1 MVFNADL
8 AGLDKNRYGS
18 QSLTLAGSGDTQ
30 AIIYLKQGIV
40 RGAPDKGLAEI
51 KKLVRHPVKRSAG
64 MRATVQVGIYL
75 LPLAHDKGIILTAG
89 NNQLQTP
96 ATRISEII
104 ELADDSA

>member
-1 MVFNADL
+1 MVLNGDL
-8 AGLDKNRYGS
+8 ADLDKNRYGS
-18 QSLTLAGSGDTQ
+18 QSLPLAGSGDT
-30 AIIYLKQGIV
+30 ITISYLEQGIV
-40 RGAPDKGLAEI
+40 RGALDKGLVEI

-75 LPLAHDKGIILTAG
+75 LPLAHDKGIILTAS
-89 NNQLQTP
+89 NNQFQAP

>member
-1 MVFNADL
+1 MVLNGDL

-18 QSLTLAGSGDTQ
+18 QSLTLAGSGDTKT
-30 AIIYLKQGIV
+30 IIYLEQGIV
-40 RGAPDKGLAEI
+40 RGALDKGLVEI

-64 MRATVQVGIYL
+64 MRATVQVGIDL
-75 LPLAHDKGIILTAG
+75 LPSTHDKGVMLPAS
-89 NNQLQTP
+89 NSQFQTP